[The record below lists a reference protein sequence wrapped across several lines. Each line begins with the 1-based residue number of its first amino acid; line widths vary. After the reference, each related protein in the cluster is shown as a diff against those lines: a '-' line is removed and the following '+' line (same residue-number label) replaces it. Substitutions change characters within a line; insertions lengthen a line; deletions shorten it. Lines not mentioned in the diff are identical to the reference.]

1 MEIGRPGGSLLEVGF
16 DLHWDSSSDKGRHGR
31 LRHGLLLFGET
42 VKPRGLANELD
53 ARQERQSSYCFS
65 CWPMQVSERWD
76 Y

>member
-42 VKPRGLANELD
+42 VKPR
-53 ARQERQSSYCFS
+53 
-65 CWPMQVSERWD
+65 
-76 Y
+76 